1 MINPLIVEIFDDIAL
16 LLELQD
22 DNPFRIRAYRRASL
36 NVQALS
42 EDLTQIAERGELQ
55 SIPGIGV
62 DLANK
67 IKEYIATGKVKFYEE
82 LRKKTPAFLLEML
95 DIPGVGPKTAKAIF
109 EKLKPKNLKE
119 LEAMGRAGKIRKL
132 PGMKEKTEQN
142 ILEGILLLQK
152 HRGRTLLGKALP
164 LAREL
169 VSQLS
174 GFKGVNGISYAG
186 STRRMCETIRDID
199 ILIASAASAPIMD
212 AFVRRKDVWKVLA
225 HGHTKSSVV
234 MKEGLQVD
242 LRVVDKD
249 CFGAALLYF
258 TGSKAHNIQLRS
270 LAKKRGYKINE
281 YGLFSVKSNKRI
293 AGRTEEE
300 MYKALGL
307 SYIPPELREDQGEID
322 AAAHGKLP
330 RLVEKKDIK
339 GDFHMHSKWSD
350 GANEIE
356 EMVASAK
363 KRGLKHVVLTD
374 HSQSLKIANGLSPKR
389 LLQQIEIVRKL
400 NKKLSG
406 ITLLAGSEVDI
417 LSDGSLD
424 FEDDLL
430 KKLDFVVASV
440 HSGFKQSKE
449 QITRRIVK
457 AMQNKYVR
465 LIGHPTGR
473 LLGERNAYEVDFDA
487 VFKAARETNTA
498 LEINSYPQRLDLNY
512 TYARRAHEMGVM
524 LAIDTDSH
532 THDQFDNLEYGVA
545 TARRAWCAKE
555 NILNCL
561 DLPELKKRIAKQKS

>member
-1 MINPLIVEIFDDIAL
+1 MINNLIAEIFEDIAL

-36 NVQALS
+36 NIQALS
-42 EDLTQIAERGELQ
+42 EDLTQIATRDELQ
-55 SIPGIGV
+55 SIPGIGI
-62 DLANK
+62 DLSNK

-82 LRKKTPAFLLEML
+82 LRKKTSTFLLEML
-95 DIPGVGPKTAKAIF
+95 DIPGVGPKTAKVIF
-109 EKLKPKNLKE
+109 EKLKPKNLDQ
-119 LEAMGRAGKIRKL
+119 LEAMARAGKIQKL

-152 HRGRTLLGKALP
+152 HQGRTLLGKALP

-169 VSQLS
+169 VAQLS
-174 GFKGVNGISYAG
+174 GFKGVSEISYAG

-199 ILIASAASAPIMD
+199 ILIASSAPGPIMD

-242 LRVVDKD
+242 LRVVDKE

-258 TGSKAHNIQLRS
+258 SGSKAHNIQLRS

-322 AAAHGKLP
+322 AARQGKLP
-330 RLVEKKDIK
+330 RLIEKKDIK

-356 EMVASAK
+356 EMAASAK
-363 KRGLKHVVLTD
+363 KRGLKYVVLTD

-389 LLQQIEIVRKL
+389 LLEQIEIVRRL

-406 ITLLAGSEVDI
+406 LALLTGSEVDI

-424 FEDDLL
+424 FEDNLL

-457 AMQNKYVR
+457 AMQNKYVN

-473 LLGERNAYEVDFDA
+473 LLGERNAYEVDFDE
-487 VFKAARETNTA
+487 VFKTAKATNTA

-512 TYARRAHEMGVM
+512 THARRAHEMGAM
-524 LAIDTDSH
+524 LAVDTDSH

-545 TARRAWCAKE
+545 TARRAWCKKE

-561 DLPELKKRIAKQKS
+561 DLTEFKKKIAK